1 MVLRLWIEPGA
12 GIRVRITRTSDV
24 ESGQSTT
31 SYASTIPQ
39 VIALVQTWVDETVS
53 PLRQAEDA
61 DKK

>member
-31 SYASTIPQ
+31 SYARTLTQ
-39 VIALVQTWVDETVS
+39 VTALVQTWVDETVS
-53 PLRQAEDA
+53 PLRRADDAE
-61 DKK
+61 KK